1 MANAPEPPQAPEPHP
16 LVKELLGEADP
27 PGDLV
32 LLVGYFGP
40 PKKPGY
46 KRLYLG
52 LDFQAYFEIPE
63 DGIVRAVPVDSNPY
77 SPTHVIVKA
86 ATRLELVKVSSQ
98 VIEASYLQGGIASA
112 NLGGAIGAQAASA
125 AAASPIATQPQIAP
139 LHPLSGLA
147 NPIAKGVIFVGVPL
161 PIFPPSFNNIITLCG
176 GCP

>member
-1 MANAPEPPQAPEPHP
+1 MANTPEPPQAPEPHP

-32 LLVGYFGP
+32 HLVGYYGP

-63 DGIVRAVPVDSNPY
+63 DGIVRAVPVDSNPS
-77 SPTHVIVKA
+77 SPTHVVVRA
-86 ATRLELVKVSSQ
+86 ATRLELVQVSSQ
-98 VIEASYLQGGIASA
+98 VIEASYLQGGIALA
-112 NLGGAIGAQAASA
+112 NLSGAIGAQATA
-125 AAASPIATQPQIAP
+125 AAAAAPIAPQPQIAS

-147 NPIAKGVIFVGVPL
+147 NPFGQVFLSVPTINNVTTKSHFVTCCVAA
-161 PIFPPSFNNIITLCG
+161 
-176 GCP
+176 GC